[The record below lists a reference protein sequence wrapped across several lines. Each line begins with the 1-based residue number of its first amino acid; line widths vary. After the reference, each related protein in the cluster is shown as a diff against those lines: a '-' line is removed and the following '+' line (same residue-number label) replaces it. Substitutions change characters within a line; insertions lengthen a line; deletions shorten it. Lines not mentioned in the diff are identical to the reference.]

1 MQRLGRQHQVL
12 AVTHLAQVAACAHQH
27 LVVSKAA
34 RDGQTL
40 SDIRSVQA
48 DERVHEL
55 ARMLGGQ
62 VSETSLA
69 HAQSMMSAAHETA
82 QHDAAGRADSL
93 HERTGRRRR
102 EAA

>member
-1 MQRLGRQHQVL
+1 L

-40 SDIRSVQA
+40 SDIRSVQT

-69 HAQSMMSAAHETA
+69 HAQAMMKSAHEPV
-82 QHDAAGRADSL
+82 QHDAVAPADSA
-93 HERTGRRRR
+93 HDRTGRRRR